1 VTLLSVLL
9 FGLQLGLLFGLFFSI
24 ASLIWRSHQPH
35 IAIVGQ
41 VGETEHFRNILRH
54 QVTTWPTLLLIR
66 IDENLFF
73 GNSDSIANR
82 IWQEIE
88 VQPRVKN
95 VVLIFSAVN
104 HVDLSS
110 QWMLQRLEQQLSER
124 HIQLHI
130 AEMKGFVMDVLA
142 NTPFIQQWR
151 GQIFLTTE
159 QAANTL
165 KPADPELEYNL

>member
-1 VTLLSVLL
+1 M
-9 FGLQLGLLFGLFFSI
+9 
-24 ASLIWRSHQPH
+24 
-35 IAIVGQ
+35 
-41 VGETEHFRNILRH
+41 
-54 QVTTWPTLLLIR
+54 
-66 IDENLFF
+66 
-73 GNSDSIANR
+73 
-82 IWQEIE
+82 
-88 VQPRVKN
+88 
-95 VVLIFSAVN
+95 N

-130 AEMKGFVMDVLA
+130 AEIKGFVMDVLA